1 MTRRNWVTGSLRGAA
16 LVLVL
21 TGAIAVP
28 GVVGAQAAGGASP
41 AASGSAAPKGTAAI
55 KTLRYAFPIAETGF
69 DPAQISDAYSR
80 IIAAN
85 MFEAPLTYDPLARPA
100 KVVPQTAQAL
110 PEISDNFTR
119 FVFRIKPGIFF
130 ADDAAFKG
138 SKRLNAQGKRE
149 LTAEDYVFTL
159 KRHYDPKTKSPSLF
173 QLENARIL
181 GLSELRKKTIAAKI
195 AFDYDA
201 EVEGVRALDRYT
213 FEVRLASP
221 APRFYYTFTDGGV
234 MGAVAREVVERY
246 GDKIMEHPVGTG
258 PFRLAAWKR
267 SSKITLE
274 RNPNYREQYYH
285 AEPSAD
291 DGEAQAMLAK
301 LKGKR
306 LPMVDRVEVSIVE
319 ETQPRWL
326 AFLNGEHDMI
336 DRLPNEFA
344 TTAIPNNKLAPNL
357 RKKGIQMQRVPAV
370 DATLSYFG
378 MEHPVVGGYEP
389 HKVALRR
396 AISLAYDVEQEITQV
411 RKGQAIPA
419 QAIIPPM
426 LTGFDPQMKTEMS
439 DHDLAR
445 ARALLDLYGYV
456 DKDGDGWRDLP
467 DGKPL
472 VLEYSSQPD
481 QASRQLQ
488 ELWRKAMKAIDVR
501 IEFKIAKWPEQ
512 LKASRAGKLMMW
524 GVAWSATNP
533 DGSYFLDLLYGPNK
547 GQANHSRFDLPAFN
561 ELYKRQF
568 VMPDGPEREALMNEA
583 KLLAVA
589 YMPHKVT
596 GHRILTDLTHP
607 PVVGYRRHPFLRDF
621 WRYVD
626 VDHAGAAQVVAA
638 AR

>member
-28 GVVGAQAAGGASP
+28 GVAGAQAAGGASP
-41 AASGSAAPKGTAAI
+41 VASGSAAPKGSAAI

-195 AFDYDA
+195 AFDYDT

-291 DGEAQAMLAK
+291 DGEAQATLAK

-336 DRLPNEFA
+336 DRLPDEFA

-589 YMPHKVT
+589 YMPYKVT

-607 PVVGYRRHPFLRDF
+607 HVVGYRRHPFLRDF

>member
-1 MTRRNWVTGSLRGAA
+1 
-16 LVLVL
+16 
-21 TGAIAVP
+21 
-28 GVVGAQAAGGASP
+28 
-41 AASGSAAPKGTAAI
+41 
-55 KTLRYAFPIAETGF
+55 
-69 DPAQISDAYSR
+69 
-80 IIAAN
+80 
-85 MFEAPLTYDPLARPA
+85 
-100 KVVPQTAQAL
+100 
-110 PEISDNFTR
+110 
-119 FVFRIKPGIFF
+119 
-130 ADDAAFKG
+130 
-138 SKRLNAQGKRE
+138 
-149 LTAEDYVFTL
+149 
-159 KRHYDPKTKSPSLF
+159 
-173 QLENARIL
+173 
-181 GLSELRKKTIAAKI
+181 
-195 AFDYDA
+195 
-201 EVEGVRALDRYT
+201 
-213 FEVRLASP
+213 LASP

-234 MGAVAREVVERY
+234 MGAVAREVVEAY

-258 PFRLAAWKR
+258 PYRLTAWKR

-274 RNPNYREQYYH
+274 RNPNYREQYYD
-285 AEPSAD
+285 AQPAPGD
-291 DGEAQAMLAK
+291 AEAQAVLAK

-306 LPMVDRVEVSIVE
+306 VPMVDRVEVSIVE

-344 TTAIPNNKLAPNL
+344 TSAIPNNKLAPNL
-357 RKKGIQMQRVPAV
+357 RKKGVQMQRVPAV

-396 AISLAYDVEQEITQV
+396 AISLAYDVEQEINQV

-524 GVAWSATNP
+524 GVAWSANNP

-547 GQANHSRFDLPAFN
+547 GQANHSRFDLQAFN

-568 VMPDGPEREALMNEA
+568 VMPDSAEREALMNEA

-589 YMPHKVT
+589 YMPYKVT
-596 GHRILTDLTHP
+596 GHRIITDLAHP
-607 PVVGYRRHPFLRDF
+607 HVVGYRRHPFMRDF

-626 VDHAGAAQVVAA
+626 VDRAGAAQVVAA
-638 AR
+638 AK

>member
-1 MTRRNWVTGSLRGAA
+1 
-16 LVLVL
+16 
-21 TGAIAVP
+21 
-28 GVVGAQAAGGASP
+28 
-41 AASGSAAPKGTAAI
+41 
-55 KTLRYAFPIAETGF
+55 
-69 DPAQISDAYSR
+69 
-80 IIAAN
+80 
-85 MFEAPLTYDPLARPA
+85 
-100 KVVPQTAQAL
+100 
-110 PEISDNFTR
+110 
-119 FVFRIKPGIFF
+119 
-130 ADDAAFKG
+130 
-138 SKRLNAQGKRE
+138 
-149 LTAEDYVFTL
+149 
-159 KRHYDPKTKSPSLF
+159 
-173 QLENARIL
+173 
-181 GLSELRKKTIAAKI
+181 
-195 AFDYDA
+195 
-201 EVEGVRALDRYT
+201 
-213 FEVRLASP
+213 VRLASP

-524 GVAWSATNP
+524 GVAWSAANP

-589 YMPHKVT
+589 YMPYKVT

-607 PVVGYRRHPFLRDF
+607 HVVGYRRHPFLRDF

>member
-28 GVVGAQAAGGASP
+28 GVVGAQSAGGASP

-195 AFDYDA
+195 AFDYDT
-201 EVEGVRALDRYT
+201 EVEGVRALDRYA

-291 DGEAQAMLAK
+291 DGEAQATLAK

-589 YMPHKVT
+589 YMPYKVT

-607 PVVGYRRHPFLRDF
+607 HVVGYRRHPFLRDF